1 MLAKNSRSSVE
12 RKVTLTVQQEEEE
25 IAIVDK
31 ERVEVRP
38 VPVAEFGDY
47 VADSHSNS
55 NEIFKLQY
63 SVCVY
68 VCSIVL
74 HLVDVYNFPGPRQWR

>member
-1 MLAKNSRSSVE
+1 ME
-12 RKVTLTVQQEEEE
+12 REVTLTVRQEEEE
-25 IAIVDK
+25 VANVDR
-31 ERVEVRP
+31 EGVEVRP

-63 SVCVY
+63 SVRVY
-68 VCSIVL
+68 ACSIVL
-74 HLVDVYNFPGPRQWR
+74 HI

>member
-1 MLAKNSRSSVE
+1 ME
-12 RKVTLTVQQEEEE
+12 RAVILTVRQEEEE
-25 IAIVDK
+25 AATVDR
-31 ERVEVRP
+31 EEVEVRP

-63 SVCVY
+63 SVRVH
-68 VCSIVL
+68 VCSK
-74 HLVDVYNFPGPRQWR
+74 YCT